1 MSGAQFILT
10 INMTVAGLFAIAF
23 LGIAVYEKTYIS
35 ARLFA
40 LAFVFAMMNFGSE
53 LLIPELGHPK
63 LGYMLAFSTFLCT
76 LVCLTIGMAYRYSV
90 KVPRRGLVILCAV
103 SLTMVYAIY
112 DIARVT
118 FTGMF
123 LYQLPYFVALCFSN
137 YIILKSRARG
147 VADMLLF
154 AVLFASAGHFLFK
167 PFIAIASGGAGQ
179 NPEDY
184 IHTQYALFSQ
194 SIGAALSVANGLL
207 MLVILTRDLMTDMS
221 SRSETDILSRLL
233 NRRGFEVRSEAAI
246 AQARRSGLPLSLV
259 ACDLDKFKTINDS
272 YGHELGDHVIC
283 AFAAGL
289 QEIASERDV
298 VARIGGEEFA
308 ILLPGMGLHAAR
320 IFAEKAR
327 SDFSHRPIAGLPAES
342 RFTASFGVAE
352 LQNGDAL
359 SDLMRRADN
368 ALYDAKKSGRNCVRL
383 APPVADE
390 KKIIEL
396 RLPPGGRF
404 G

>member
-1 MSGAQFILT
+1 MSGAHFVLI

-53 LLIPELGHPK
+53 LLVPAISNPK
-63 LGYMLAFSTFLCT
+63 LGYMLAFTTFLCT
-76 LVCLTIGMAYRYSV
+76 LICVTIGMAHKYAVRIPWLALTVLSV
-90 KVPRRGLVILCAV
+90 ASLV
-103 SLTMVYAIY
+103 MVYSIY

-118 FTGMF
+118 LLGML
-123 LYQLPYFVALCFSN
+123 LYQAPYFVALCFSS

-147 VADMLLF
+147 IADMLLF
-154 AVLFASAGHFLFK
+154 ALLFVSAGHFLLK
-167 PFIAIASGGAGQ
+167 PFIAIASGGMGQ
-179 NPEDY
+179 NPQDY

-194 SIGAALSVANGLL
+194 TIGAALSVANGLL
-207 MLVILTRDLMTDMS
+207 MLVILTRDLMADMS
-221 SRSETDILSRLL
+221 SRSETDMLSRLL

-246 AQARRSGLPLSLV
+246 GQARRSGLPLSLIV
-259 ACDLDKFKTINDS
+259 CDLDNFKTINDG
-272 YGHELGDHVIC
+272 YGHELGDHVIR

-289 QEIASERDV
+289 REIASDRDI

-308 ILLPGMGLHAAR
+308 ILLPGMGIHAGR
-320 IFAEKAR
+320 LFAEKAR
-327 SDFSHRPIAGLPAES
+327 SNFSGRPVAGLPPES

-352 LQNGDAL
+352 LQDEDAL

-383 APPVADE
+383 APPVAGED
-390 KKIIEL
+390 KVVEL